1 MNAEFDI
8 SDLRRRMQGAIAT
21 LKHELGGLRT
31 GRASASLVEPVHVEA
46 YGQTMP
52 LTQLATISVP
62 EPRML
67 SVQVWDKAMVGAV
80 DKAIR
85 NSNLGL
91 SPTVEG
97 QVLRSGFR
105 NSTSSGARKW
115 RRLRINTP
123 KRRESR
129 SVMSAAMV
137 STP

>member
-1 MNAEFDI
+1 
-8 SDLRRRMQGAIAT
+8 
-21 LKHELGGLRT
+21 
-31 GRASASLVEPVHVEA
+31 
-46 YGQTMP
+46 MP

-97 QVLRSGFR
+97 QVLRIGFR

-137 STP
+137 STS